1 MFKEGDILI
10 AKGDSLFFVNRIN
23 LTTGNQYRINSIQKS
38 PKSILNTLTI
48 IDDNGEPWFFFINN
62 EDDEYYYGNFFYT
75 KSECRDMKLTS
86 IGI

>member
-75 KSECRDMKLTS
+75 KSESRDMKLTS